1 MQFGLN
7 GSTIKKEYTP
17 EKVGVTDYAYNTS
30 RSIQAYDDNGDLW
43 FYQKRK
49 ADAGA
54 YDQLFNIINEQ
65 NNTYDKIKTEQIGLN
80 VSLGYY
86 LLPKLKA
93 EVFCSYNVSNSN
105 EEIYFGEKTWYIAE
119 LRKKNKR
126 KREK

>member
-49 ADAGA
+49 ADASA
-54 YDQLFNIINEQ
+54 YDQLFNIINER

-80 VSLGYY
+80 VSLGITC
-86 LLPKLKA
+86 
-93 EVFCSYNVSNSN
+93 FRN
-105 EEIYFGEKTWYIAE
+105 
-119 LRKKNKR
+119 
-126 KREK
+126 